1 LDCWKILLFLQR
13 KEKKYDDSEGEHII
27 EKIKRNI
34 RQNNNDKILNY
45 QPTDHS
51 LTSKVTR
58 LDIVNDKESII
69 EIHSNVLQ
77 NENKAK
83 IFVLYEAYFRG
94 KFYKELSDKFKKN
107 DEFLSYCENY
117 LNVSVP
123 TVYQYRNLYLLIAE
137 YPSLIL
143 SGVCITKLHKN
154 RKKNLQDCKV

>member
-1 LDCWKILLFLQR
+1 
-13 KEKKYDDSEGEHII
+13 
-27 EKIKRNI
+27 
-34 RQNNNDKILNY
+34 
-45 QPTDHS
+45 
-51 LTSKVTR
+51 
-58 LDIVNDKESII
+58 VNDKESII

-107 DEFLSYCENY
+107 DEFLSYCENN

-123 TVYQYRNLYLLIAE
+123 TVYQYRNLNLLIDA

-154 RKKNLQDCKV
+154 RKKIREIVKYDSELETLLTKPFPGLKSEISIADPTIDIEEDDNETLGLKEKCKINNA